1 MMRNTI
7 RGTFQVAMVGVL
19 LAGTIQA
26 APKPPNL
33 RGLESRQ
40 QNIGRAINDR
50 DAALERIVEE
60 FRRNRILRGE
70 VGAFRGYSA
79 VLRGLTDQELRQ
91 AIENLRA
98 ADGQKAI
105 IPQGAIAQKL
115 DAIYMDWQRR
125 NALLKLSAAF
135 RILADEQ
142 RENMEKTRD
151 LANGT
156 ANVSNTQEKEF
167 ALSSKLLRQR
177 DLAEQTRRLCDAL
190 VIYLDEHPDMMQK
203 PNIRTA
209 REMAV
214 GGQSPLAAFYVV
226 SAEGVS
232 NEESAKAVVPVR
244 EYFNHNTAG
253 YSGAELFVRENQKD
267 KDGLNW
273 QLRSSQAVPELGVEA
288 PASGAE
294 FVGIVSEAVTALERK
309 QASTA
314 TSTQNRAFGVMR
326 DIARLLDPRNKKE
339 KLKQALGDLNK
350 AIKEQEQVAEK
361 SEALK
366 DPKEDTRVLETE
378 QADVVI
384 DTDLVNK
391 DLQNLVPE
399 ATESLDK
406 AIDNQQEA
414 REALKGT
421 SVAPKEKGETA
432 SIEQQKAIENMEAAR
447 EAIEKELEELAK
459 NENQSQKNS
468 IQSLE

>member
-1 MMRNTI
+1 MKNTI
-7 RGTFQVAMVGVL
+7 RGTFQVTMAGVL
-19 LAGTIQA
+19 LAGAIQA

-156 ANVSNTQEKEF
+156 ARVSNTQEKEF

-177 DLAEQTRRLCDAL
+177 DLVEQTRRLCDAL
-190 VIYLDEHPDMMQK
+190 VIYLDEHPDMVQR
-203 PNIRTA
+203 PNIRAA
-209 REMAV
+209 RDLAV
-214 GGQSPLAAFYVV
+214 GGQSPLAAFHVV
-226 SAEGVS
+226 SAAGVS
-232 NEESAKAVVPVR
+232 KEESARAVVPVR

-253 YSGAELFVRENQKD
+253 RSEAELFVR
-267 KDGLNW
+267 
-273 QLRSSQAVPELGVEA
+273 
-288 PASGAE
+288 GACE
-294 FVGIVSEAVTALERK
+294 WG
-309 QASTA
+309 
-314 TSTQNRAFGVMR
+314 
-326 DIARLLDPRNKKE
+326 
-339 KLKQALGDLNK
+339 
-350 AIKEQEQVAEK
+350 
-361 SEALK
+361 
-366 DPKEDTRVLETE
+366 
-378 QADVVI
+378 
-384 DTDLVNK
+384 
-391 DLQNLVPE
+391 
-399 ATESLDK
+399 
-406 AIDNQQEA
+406 
-414 REALKGT
+414 
-421 SVAPKEKGETA
+421 
-432 SIEQQKAIENMEAAR
+432 
-447 EAIEKELEELAK
+447 
-459 NENQSQKNS
+459 
-468 IQSLE
+468 